1 MRVLMI
7 SKACVSQSY
16 RTKVEYLN
24 QLDPTVEVGLVVP
37 PKWGSLHFEPRE
49 QDSTYPLFLSP
60 IRLNGRNHFHFYPE
74 LGSII
79 RRYRPD
85 LLHIDEEH
93 YSTVTYQATRIAKRL
108 KIPSLFFTWQN
119 IYKRYPWPFSAMEQE
134 VFHQSLAAMAGNQE
148 AQEVL
153 RRKGFQKPIWVIPQ
167 FGTDVKLYQPLDKRE
182 IKKDWDMSGRFV
194 IGYVGR
200 LVEEKGL
207 DDLWQASVPLL
218 SEHPEAL
225 LLLVGSGP
233 WAEIIQQRA
242 ESLQLTSQLRIIPW
256 VSTQKMPEIMNT
268 LDVLV
273 LPSHTTSHWKEQFGR
288 VLTEA
293 MASEIAVIGSS
304 SGEIPQVIGQA
315 GLIVPEGSP
324 TALFKALE
332 SLYDNAGLRIALGRE
347 GRQRVLHHY
356 SQDVIAEKTLKV
368 YHHLMSER
376 STNDNG

>member
-1 MRVLMI
+1 
-7 SKACVSQSY
+7 
-16 RTKVEYLN
+16 
-24 QLDPTVEVGLVVP
+24 
-37 PKWGSLHFEPRE
+37 
-49 QDSTYPLFLSP
+49 
-60 IRLNGRNHFHFYPE
+60 
-74 LGSII
+74 
-79 RRYRPD
+79 
-85 LLHIDEEH
+85 
-93 YSTVTYQATRIAKRL
+93 
-108 KIPSLFFTWQN
+108 
-119 IYKRYPWPFSAMEQE
+119 MEQE

-332 SLYDNAGLRIALGRE
+332 SLYDNAGLRIALGRQ